1 MRLRN
6 GVTSDFVPK
15 IIKVIDSSIIG
26 SVVANVIRKLLEY
39 ESLHWIKL
47 EEKDEDEDIDET
59 DEE

>member
-26 SVVANVIRKLLEY
+26 SVVTNVIRKLLEN
-39 ESLHWIKL
+39 ESLH
-47 EEKDEDEDIDET
+47 
-59 DEE
+59 